1 MAETPSTDA
10 SRVAAQDFWDLYE
23 RWYDEITEE
32 TEAQLR
38 EVPEIA
44 ALMVQH
50 TQTDEERETSR
61 DLLRRALVGD
71 DWAPHLENLR
81 QQGAMYATLGVSFG
95 IWVRAI
101 AAFRAVMVPRVVRE
115 LHSDPDRL
123 TAVLGAIDRFIDTA
137 LGEIGRAYLDTKE
150 DIIAEQQRAI
160 GELSTPV
167 LPLAEGFLVL
177 PLIGLIDT
185 RRARDVAEQLLNA
198 IRDWRARVVIID
210 VTGVPAVDTA
220 VANHLLQTAQ
230 ACRLMGATPILSGIS
245 PTNAQTLVQLGVEMA
260 DLLIVGDLR
269 RAIEQASVLLGRG
282 LVTNEPG

>member
-1 MAETPSTDA
+1 MTETASRDA
-10 SRVAAQDFWDLYE
+10 SKSAARDLWDLYD
-23 RWYDEITEE
+23 RWYGDITAE
-32 TEAQLR
+32 TDANLR
-38 EVPEIA
+38 AVPEIA
-44 ALMVQH
+44 ALMDQH
-50 TQTDEERETSR
+50 QPTDEERAASR
-61 DLLRRALVGD
+61 DLVRRALVD
-71 DWAPHLENLR
+71 DEWGPHLGSLR
-81 QQGAMYATLGVSFG
+81 QQGAMYATIGVSFG
-95 IWVRAI
+95 VWVQAI
-101 AAFRAVMVPRVVRE
+101 AAFRAVMAPRVVRE
-115 LHSDPDRL
+115 LHDEPERL
-123 TAVLGAIDRFIDTA
+123 IGVLGAIDRFIDTA
-137 LGEIGRAYLDTKE
+137 LGEIGLAYLDTKE
-150 DIIAEQQRAI
+150 AIIAEQQLAI

-269 RAIEQASVLLGRG
+269 RAIEQASLVLGRE
-282 LVTNEPG
+282 LIPATAT